1 MIGIN
6 NLLSWL
12 ENWPRNWTNN
22 KLQAIALKG
31 LFNICLLI
39 EVNHITS
46 QPSLPKKIKSPPR
59 SVLSR
64 WVLGICLQ
72 SVLPTKAETFTPLQD
87 RRQCASVVFLVFF
100 CCLFLEAVVW
110 KTEVIVC
117 VFTAPG
123 GDDLPTLFFSPS
135 PPQTNKHP
143 SCQLLC
149 PWGRPFLSL
158 LTSWL
163 SKTSFLF
170 AFSTAQ
176 GEFKNFSK
184 RGVFFLLKLVEA
196 DWNNCLIFFIL
207 ICPEW
212 EKTIIFIWKLH
223 SVVQDE
229 VTGRFYGY
237 RKKKKDKR
245 RRYNPLLCFP
255 SYSMSQKFSEERAK
269 LFPGV
274 HSYTFLGR

>member
-46 QPSLPKKIKSPPR
+46 QPSLPKKIKSPPW

-87 RRQCASVVFLVFF
+87 RHQCASVVFLVFF

-110 KTEVIVC
+110 KSEVIVC
-117 VFTAPG
+117 IHSSRRRWFTYSFL
-123 GDDLPTLFFSPS
+123 LPLPI
-135 PPQTNKHP
+135 PNKQT
-143 SCQLLC
+143 
-149 PWGRPFLSL
+149 PFLPATL
-158 LTSWL
+158 PLR
-163 SKTSFLF
+163 K
-170 AFSTAQ
+170 AFS
-176 GEFKNFSK
+176 FS
-184 RGVFFLLKLVEA
+184 FNKL
-196 DWNNCLIFFIL
+196 I
-207 ICPEW
+207 
-212 EKTIIFIWKLH
+212 K
-223 SVVQDE
+223 
-229 VTGRFYGY
+229 
-237 RKKKKDKR
+237 
-245 RRYNPLLCFP
+245 
-255 SYSMSQKFSEERAK
+255 
-269 LFPGV
+269 
-274 HSYTFLGR
+274 